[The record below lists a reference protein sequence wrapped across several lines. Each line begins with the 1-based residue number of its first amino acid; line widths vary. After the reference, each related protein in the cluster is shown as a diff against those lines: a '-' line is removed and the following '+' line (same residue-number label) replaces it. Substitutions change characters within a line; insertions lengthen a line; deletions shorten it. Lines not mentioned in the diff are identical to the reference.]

1 MFRPRIRLMGHHGPQ
16 FRAKADLLVGF
27 PYRFN
32 SSLLFT
38 IYLCIYHSSSYY
50 SRCCVVVVLLY
61 FGYVVRIQSH
71 FSNILTELWSSILK
85 TFDPLPGGSFNN
97 NSVILQLGSRR
108 YPISEMDLAKQ
119 GLEPWTPF
127 SASQQLNY
135 YTIAAPQIFLLS

>member
-1 MFRPRIRLMGHHGPQ
+1 MIRSG
-16 FRAKADLLVGF
+16 RTSKKADDPDFFSLSAEIVIRI
-27 PYRFN
+27 PYRA
-32 SSLLFT
+32 SACLSCLFHT
-38 IYLCIYHSSSYY
+38 VFGIVTVNVCVWNNRRCAKHHPDGLYH
-50 SRCCVVVVLLY
+50 SRCCVVFVLLY

-119 GLEPWTPF
+119 GLEP
-127 SASQQLNY
+127 
-135 YTIAAPQIFLLS
+135 